1 MQWIG
6 LVRKTYIPKSM
17 HCPAGGA
24 LKLKDV
30 FFRKTQLHR
39 FFFEEDPNCID
50 FFWGETQLHRFLL
63 RKDPTASIC
72 CVFFFR
78 KTHLHRFVVLFSSV
92 SANCIDFFYGK
103 DRLHRFFS
111 GGRPNCIDF
120 FLGKT
125 QLHRF
130 FLAKD
135 PTASICCAFFKKA
148 FGKPTR
154 PNCKEL
160 W

>member
-50 FFWGETQLHRFLL
+50 FFGERL
-63 RKDPTASIC
+63 
-72 CVFFFR
+72 
-78 KTHLHRFVVLFSSV
+78 
-92 SANCIDFFYGK
+92 NCIDFFYGRTQLHRFVVFFFQEDPPASICCSFFFSK
-103 DRLHRFFS
+103 CQLHRFFLRKGPTAS
-111 GGRPNCIDF
+111 IF
-120 FLGKT
+120 FWGKT

-130 FLAKD
+130 LSGED
-135 PTASICCAFFKKA
+135 PTASIFSCK
-148 FGKPTR
+148 R
-154 PNCKEL
+154 PNCIDLLCIFQEGL
-160 W
+160 WKTY